1 MRRVVAVA
9 PPGHQVHASSLLVM
23 DGREYV
29 AWFSGSGEGAPDT
42 RIHVADA
49 ARGRPFGAPT
59 VVTGIDEVAHW
70 NPVLAMGPDGR
81 IWLFLRVG
89 ERIDTWRT
97 MVTTSTDGRS
107 WEAPR
112 DLVPGDRSG
121 GRGPV
126 RQAPL
131 QWRDAWWAGGSVE
144 CWDPL
149 RWDCFVDRS
158 GNGGRTWERIDLPL
172 DHASC
177 AGAGCIQPW
186 LVEVGDRL
194 LAFTRSSGGAVFRAE
209 SPDGLSWGR
218 LEPTGLANNN
228 SGIAVT
234 ALADGRLVC
243 VHNPGALDWGP
254 RDRLVLSV
262 SEDRGWT
269 WREVAVVEDGM
280 PLPGITAD
288 VHGDGA
294 PTAARAEGVVT
305 DGRGEF
311 SYPSIA
317 RDGSRLTISFTWQR
331 QAVVVT
337 DVDVGA
343 LP

>member
-1 MRRVVAVA
+1 MRRLVAIA
-9 PPGHQVHASSLLVM
+9 PPGRQVHGSSLLVTG
-23 DGREYV
+23 GREHV
-29 AWFSGSGEGAPDT
+29 AWFSGSHEGAPDT
-42 RIHVADA
+42 RIHVSLA
-49 ARGRPFGAPT
+49 ARGESFGDPT
-59 VVTGIDEVAHW
+59 VVTGMDGVAHW
-70 NPVLAMGPDGR
+70 NPVLAAGPDGR

-107 WEAPR
+107 WETPR
-112 DLVPGDRSG
+112 DLVPGDLSG

-131 QWRDAWWAGGSVE
+131 QWRGAWWAGGSTE

-158 GNGGRTWERIDLPL
+158 RDGGRTWERIDLPL
-172 DHASC
+172 DHAAC

-186 LVEVGDRL
+186 LVEVEDRL
-194 LAFTRSSGGAVFRAE
+194 VALTRSSGGAVFRAE
-209 SPDGLSWGR
+209 SPDGVRWGA
-218 LEPTGLANNN
+218 LQPTGLANNN

-234 ALADGRLVC
+234 ALDDGSLVC
-243 VHNPGALDWGP
+243 VHNPGGHDWGP

-262 SEDRGWT
+262 SGDGGWT
-269 WREVAVVEDGM
+269 WREAAVLEDGM
-280 PLPGITAD
+280 PLPGIAVD
-288 VHGDGA
+288 VRGDGV
-294 PTAARAEGVVT
+294 PTAAGVQGVVT

-317 RDGSRLTISFTWQR
+317 RDGSRLIISYTWQR
-331 QAVVVT
+331 QAIVVT
-337 DVDVGA
+337 DMDIGA
-343 LP
+343 LT